1 MGKGLKWAI
10 SLIAAI
16 VAVTAAVIA
25 VIAFQE
31 ELSSSFGRLKRACC
45 NAIPFRK
52 RATEDEYADFAD
64 VE

>member
-1 MGKGLKWAI
+1 MKSLKWII
-10 SLIAAI
+10 SLVAAI

-31 ELSSSFGRLKRACC
+31 ELVKSAGRLKQACC
-45 NAIPFRK
+45 SAIASK
-52 RATEDEYADFAD
+52 KGAAEDEYADFAD